1 MLSEAK
7 SPLLLALSPPHDLE
21 RHNSSE
27 SGQREVALQI
37 HLVARSSTISA
48 LIQGTN
54 FEFGGKIE

>member
-37 HLVARSSTISA
+37 HLIERSSTISA
-48 LIQGTN
+48 LVRGTD
-54 FEFGGKIE
+54 F